1 MVEKKKKGLGDEERK
16 ERYVDYVD
24 RELKKER
31 KDMIMNRKKLA
42 DVVTD
47 KNIDLYDKY
56 DEILLAVT
64 DKVIQA
70 ETTLHLIDKLVKK
83 IHKEYPTAL
92 ITETWEIQNLIKDYK
107 DEV

>member
-1 MVEKKKKGLGDEERK
+1 MTLG
-16 ERYVDYVD
+16 
-24 RELKKER
+24 KKER
-31 KDMIMNRKKLA
+31 KGMIMNKTEQL
-42 DVVTD
+42 
-47 KNIDLYDKY
+47 
-56 DEILLAVT
+56 
-64 DKVIQA
+64 IQA

>member
-1 MVEKKKKGLGDEERK
+1 MILG
-16 ERYVDYVD
+16 
-24 RELKKER
+24 KKER
-31 KDMIMNRKKLA
+31 KDMIMNKTEQL
-42 DVVTD
+42 
-47 KNIDLYDKY
+47 
-56 DEILLAVT
+56 
-64 DKVIQA
+64 IQA

>member
-1 MVEKKKKGLGDEERK
+1 MILG
-16 ERYVDYVD
+16 
-24 RELKKER
+24 KKER
-31 KDMIMNRKKLA
+31 KGMIMNKTEQL
-42 DVVTD
+42 
-47 KNIDLYDKY
+47 
-56 DEILLAVT
+56 
-64 DKVIQA
+64 IQA